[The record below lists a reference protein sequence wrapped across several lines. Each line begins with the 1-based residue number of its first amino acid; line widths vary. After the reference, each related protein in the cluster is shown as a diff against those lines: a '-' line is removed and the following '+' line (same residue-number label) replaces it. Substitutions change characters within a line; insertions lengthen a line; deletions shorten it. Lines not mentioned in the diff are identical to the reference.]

1 MIETRSFC
9 FVLIL
14 DIQNGISKNIFI
26 GLHKHFILDYSC
38 ISNWIIKTVF
48 FIGLYEHF
56 ILDYS
61 GISNWITK
69 NFFIGILWYFKLDYS
84 EVFNWIIRA
93 FHIGLLGYFKLDYS
107 EIFNWIT
114 WHASLSLP
122 PAQTMALAFQ
132 GKLSPNI

>member
-1 MIETRSFC
+1 LFG
-9 FVLIL
+9 F
-14 DIQNGISKNIFI
+14 DIGYSKRNIKEHFYWITQTFHI
-26 GLHKHFILDYSC
+26 GLLWYFKLDYQDS
-38 ISNWIIKTVF
+38 F

-61 GISNWITK
+61 GISNWIIK

-84 EVFNWIIRA
+84 EV
-93 FHIGLLGYFKLDYS
+93 
-107 EIFNWIT
+107 FNWIT